1 MKTAGDH
8 ADLAAFAMDG
18 LNELGNTVC
27 HRNASP
33 HAFDCGGCKARERG
47 DPIAKA
53 LRKINLAAHR
63 TLGDLGYRVSR
74 SGLSGQKLDDLV
86 IDERRVGVE
95 NNQPS
100 HRCFAHVHNPTTVP
114 GSRWRPWADYDRAM
128 TRVLEFDHVSLQ
140 RAGRPILRDVSWQVD
155 SRERWVVLGPNGSGK
170 TSILEILA
178 GWDLPSSGRAIVLD
192 EELSTADPEWLRPRI
207 GLASAAMLKRFD
219 PEESV
224 SDAVVSAAYA
234 AAQARGRDIDEIDIR
249 RARRVLGEWGLG
261 ELTSRTFGTLSEG
274 EQKRLQLA
282 RAIMTDPELLLLD
295 EPTAGLDMAARSDLL
310 RLLGAF
316 AQVTTSPA
324 IVVVTHHI
332 EEIPAGFTH
341 ALVLRDGA
349 VVAAGHIF
357 DTVTSD
363 VLSAAYGVAIE
374 VSAVDGGFRAHVA
387 F

>member
-1 MKTAGDH
+1 
-8 ADLAAFAMDG
+8 
-18 LNELGNTVC
+18 
-27 HRNASP
+27 
-33 HAFDCGGCKARERG
+33 
-47 DPIAKA
+47 
-53 LRKINLAAHR
+53 
-63 TLGDLGYRVSR
+63 
-74 SGLSGQKLDDLV
+74 
-86 IDERRVGVE
+86 
-95 NNQPS
+95 
-100 HRCFAHVHNPTTVP
+100 
-114 GSRWRPWADYDRAM
+114 M

-140 RAGRPILRDVSWQVD
+140 RGGRPILRDVSWQVD

-192 EELSTADPEWLRPRI
+192 EELSSADPEWLRPRI
-207 GLASAAMLKRFD
+207 GLASSAMLKRSD

-234 AAQARGRDIDEIDIR
+234 AAQARGRTIDEIDIR

-274 EQKRLQLA
+274 EQKKLQLA

-295 EPTAGLDMAARSDLL
+295 EPTAGMDMAARSDLL

-316 AQVTTSPA
+316 AQVTSSPA

-341 ALVLRDGA
+341 ALVLREGS
-349 VVAAGHIF
+349 VVSAGNIF
-357 DTVTSD
+357 ETVTSD
-363 VLSAAYGVAIE
+363 VLSAAYGVGID
-374 VSAVDGGFRAHVA
+374 VTAVDGGFRAHVA
-387 F
+387 Y